1 MADAPALAVHRPD
14 ELPPDE
20 VPSGDVPSDRGR
32 PEKEEPGLRLDLGLY
47 AGPLD
52 LLHHL
57 ARRSELDVRE
67 LPVAEVARQFE
78 RYAAVLGYL
87 DLDGTGDFLSAA
99 SHLLE
104 MKSRRVLP
112 APPKRE
118 KVERTEDRTAL
129 LTRLLEYRRYKEAA
143 AELERR
149 AAGSAERLPRIAP
162 KPQNDRGGV
171 DRIRDVELWDLI
183 GALARVLEPAEEAGA
198 GTLKREE
205 IPVAKWV
212 EVLAH
217 RVRREGRVRFRDCFD
232 DPTDRGAVTGAF
244 LAILELLRHHG
255 FRAAQPAAFGEIVIE
270 PPDRRG
276 A

>member
-1 MADAPALAVHRPD
+1 MSDAPALAVHRPD
-14 ELPPDE
+14 
-20 VPSGDVPSDRGR
+20 GDAQ
-32 PEKEEPGLRLDLGLY
+32 PEGEPGLRLDLGLY

-57 ARRSELDVRE
+57 ARRSEVDVRE

-78 RYAAVLGYL
+78 RYAAALELL

-104 MKSRRVLP
+104 MKSKRVLP
-112 APPKRE
+112 VAPK
-118 KVERTEDRTAL
+118 KERIEQTEDRTAL
-129 LTRLLEYRRYKEAA
+129 LARLLEYRRYKEAA

-162 KPQNDRGGV
+162 KPQSDRGGV

-183 GALARVLEPAEEAGA
+183 GALARVLEPTESVGA
-198 GTLKREE
+198 GTVKREE
-205 IPVAKWV
+205 VPVAKWV
-212 EVLAH
+212 EILGEK
-217 RVRREGRVRFRDCFD
+217 VRREGRVRFADCFE
-232 DPTDRGAVTGAF
+232 DPTDRPAVTGAF

-255 FRAAQPAAFGEIVIE
+255 FRAEQPADFGAIVIL
-270 PPDRRG
+270 PPG
-276 A
+276 